1 MKRGKVCAV
10 SRDFIQYAFSQKG
23 LTHLQTYCHYGLK
36 LKHCRYG
43 KYCKAYVRLV
53 NHGTRLDDRW
63 HVMVYTHP
71 PRRNQGYDELD
82 DKTHL
87 FVAGKTSI
95 QVDVSD
101 DNIDEKDE
109 STQQNYK
116 KYVKDW
122 DYPQQ
127 YACDVSWISK
137 FGEAEKEVLF
147 ARIQDCHQPLIF
159 ELVDNIGKLQRV
171 M

>member
-82 DKTHL
+82 DKTHP
-87 FVAGKTSI
+87 FAGKTSI

-109 STQQNYK
+109 RNMSKIGIIRNNMHVMYPGFRNLVRLKKKSFLPEYK
-116 KYVKDW
+116 TV
-122 DYPQQ
+122 
-127 YACDVSWISK
+127 IN
-137 FGEAEKEVLF
+137 
-147 ARIQDCHQPLIF
+147 H
-159 ELVDNIGKLQRV
+159 
-171 M
+171 